1 MINQLSIFVQN
12 TSGRLASALEYL
24 AEANIDIRALSLAD
38 TTDFGILRIIV
49 NDTKKAM
56 NVLKEHN
63 RIVNIT
69 PVVAVALDDKPGGLA
84 KITNIISNNH
94 FNIDYMYAFVSSY
107 KSGAYVVLKVDNP
120 EDVTKLLNENDIQT
134 LTEQDIQ
141 NF

>member
-49 NDTKKAM
+49 NDTEKAM

-107 KSGAYVVLKVDNP
+107 KNGAYVVLKVDNP
-120 EDVTKLLNENDIQT
+120 EDVTKLLNDNDIQT